1 MEKQLDRRWWGVIL
15 GILGIGL
22 RAVLGYFPGVVEQT
36 YSRRIFKIIR
46 IVLDGIHWVLPVPG
60 LYLLIVLVI
69 VLIIRRV
76 RKLWKSE
83 GTFIKKSGSFL
94 FSLCGTAGW
103 VIFLFLLLWGFN
115 YGRIPIA
122 AQLKIQPAP
131 LSLEQVTA
139 QLDLLKITL
148 AEARKAIPE
157 STGQHSFSAASFPP
171 QMILKLREDLEVQL
185 LELGYPATGF
195 PTIRTGYPKGII
207 WRLGAIG
214 FYNPFTG
221 ECNVDP
227 AVHPI
232 DQPYVMAHELAHAYG
247 FGDEGTCNFLAYLT
261 CKRSTDPFIRYAGL
275 FNYWQYLYY
284 SYRRAAPQAFEDYHA
299 QLPSGVKTD
308 LISIAKNSALYPDFF
323 PTSFR
328 VATYDA
334 YLRSQGIADGF
345 ASYSQVVMLVYA
357 WENKSGSAV
366 D

>member
-1 MEKQLDRRWWGVIL
+1 MKKQLDHRWWGIVL
-15 GILGIGL
+15 GILSIGV
-22 RAVLGYFPGVVEQT
+22 RAVLGYFPGVVEQV
-36 YSRRIFKIIR
+36 YSRGIFKVIR
-46 IVLDGIHWVLPVPG
+46 ILLDGIHWVLPVPG
-60 LYLLIVLVI
+60 LYLLIVVVFFLI
-69 VLIIRRV
+69 VRGV
-76 RKLWKSE
+76 RKFWKSD
-83 GTFIKKSGSFL
+83 GSFIKKSGSLL
-94 FSLCGTAGW
+94 FSLCAAAGW
-103 VIFLFLLLWGFN
+103 IVFLFLFLWGFN
-115 YGRIPIA
+115 YGRVPIA
-122 AQLKIQPAP
+122 TQLKIWPTP
-131 LSLEQVTA
+131 LSLEQVTE
-139 QLDLLKITL
+139 QLEILQVALV
-148 AEARKAIPE
+148 EARKEVPK
-157 STGQHSFSAASFPP
+157 STEQASFSAAVFPLD
-171 QMILKLREDLEVQL
+171 MISGLRRDLEAQF
-185 LELGYPATGF
+185 LELGYPTTGF

-284 SYRRAAPQAFEDYHA
+284 SYRRAAPEAFKAYHA
-299 QLPSGVKTD
+299 QLPTSIKTD
-308 LISIAKNSALYPDFF
+308 LTSIAENGALYPDFF

-334 YLRSQGIADGF
+334 YLRSQGIADGY

-357 WENKSGSAV
+357 WEQGQQGV
-366 D
+366 R